1 MKSQSATHSLSG
13 MEIAVIG
20 MAGRFPGANNLEVF
34 WRNVRDGIESVSV
47 LSEPELLA
55 AGVDPKLLR
64 DHRYVRARAVLEDID
79 LFDAAF
85 FGFTPREAELLDP
98 QQRLFLESAW
108 EALEHAGY
116 SSDLYDG
123 AIGVYGGASLSGYLF
138 NLMPERHLLQSASDM
153 AAVLAADKDFLAT
166 RVSYKLDLEGP
177 SLTVQT
183 ACSTSLVAVHLACQ
197 GLLSGECDMALAG
210 GVSISVPQTVGYL
223 YQEGGIA
230 SPDGHCRTFDVK
242 AQGTV
247 GGSGVGVVVL
257 KRVNDALADGD
268 RIVALI
274 KGSAVNND
282 GAKKVGY
289 TAPRIEGQAKVI
301 MAAQALAAVD
311 PRSIGYVEA
320 HGTATPMGDPIEI
333 AALTHAFRSQTD
345 DRQFCAIG
353 SVKTNI
359 GHLDAAAGI
368 AGLIKAALAL
378 EHRLIPPSLH
388 FTQPNPQINF
398 GASPFY
404 VNRVPTEWKAAG
416 EPRRAGV
423 SSFGIGGTN
432 AHVVL
437 EEAPEQEPS
446 GPTRSWQLL
455 AWSAKTPSALET
467 MTDRLA
473 AHLHEHSK
481 GSLADAAFTL
491 QVGRKAFP
499 HRRLLVCQTR
509 EEAVEMLEGSRRH
522 QMLTGGPV
530 TSEPAVVFMFSG
542 QGAQYVNMGRELYD
556 TEAIFREQVD
566 HCVHLLRPELGLDL
580 RQILYPAKGQADAA
594 QQQLDQ
600 TAMTQPALFVIA
612 YALARLWMSWGVRP
626 HAMIGHSLGEY
637 VAACLAGVF
646 SLSDAL
652 TLVTVRGRLMQQQPR
667 GAMLAVPLSEDQV
680 VPHLREGLSLA
691 AVNAP
696 TQCVV
701 SGLSE
706 DIEQLERTLAER
718 GIEGRRLQTSHA
730 FHSGMMDPILDPF
743 EHRLRAMT
751 RRAPQIPYVSNVTGT
766 WITAAEIDD
775 PHYWSR
781 HLRETVRF
789 AAGVRTLRGQ
799 SDCVLLE
806 VGPGQTLATLAAQ
819 GCDGPT
825 DVKPLSSL
833 RRPRTTTPRGSET
846 ACLLNTLGN
855 LWLTGVSVDWFGL
868 HAGERRRRVPLP
880 PYPFERRR
888 YWLTRQPQDSEG
900 LRSPSGRKPD
910 IADWFYVPSWK
921 RSVPPL
927 ERSTNDRGPSSWLVL
942 LDDGLVGQDLVS
954 RLERDGHMVTTVA
967 IGERFQRIG
976 DGAYSIQP
984 GHRDDYDA
992 LRQELARLGRH
1003 PDVIV
1008 HCWSLSEETRPPAAV
1023 FECVQ
1028 ERGFYSLLFL
1038 AQAFAGHRRL
1048 AIIALSNGVHGVTG
1062 QEVLRPEKATLLGAC
1077 RVIPQEYPDVRCRNV
1092 DIELGSSRVD
1102 TMATLTDRILIEAGV
1117 ETAESTVAYRGAHRW
1132 AEVFEP
1138 IKLERV
1144 EQRPLLLRQHGVY
1157 LLTGGLGGV
1166 GLVLAEYL
1174 ARTVQARLVLTS
1186 RSEPTPEQRQR
1197 VDELE
1202 RLGADV
1208 LVMSADAAD
1217 IVAMQAVVDS
1227 ARERF
1232 GEIHGVIHAA
1242 GIPGGGMIDLKTL
1255 AAVREELAPKAIGA
1269 LVLDDLF
1276 KEQRLDFLAF
1286 CSSLNAVTGGFGQV
1300 GYCAANA
1307 FLDALAHFR
1316 AAARST
1322 YTLSINS
1329 DRWRQVGMAIDAELR
1344 LKSLGI
1350 EESDRGMT
1358 ANEGQEVFHR
1368 LLGQATLP
1376 QVLIS
1381 TRMFPSPVEDS
1392 EAQLAATAL
1401 KAGQRFAGSERR
1413 HPRPSSVGVY
1423 VAPATAVEEQLAAI
1437 WEQVFGIDGI
1447 GTQDNFFALGGE
1459 SLLALQIVNRIRDAF
1474 RVEVP
1479 VRQFYE
1485 NSSIAGV
1492 ASIIEA
1498 ARDNGPPVVD
1508 AIVPC
1513 PRESLRPAGPARDAM
1528 TLSVEGSSR

>member
-1 MKSQSATHSLSG
+1 MKNGSTGHGLTG

-20 MAGRFPGANNLEVF
+20 MAGRFPGANNLEAF

-55 AGVDPKLLR
+55 AGVDPELLR
-64 DHRYVRARAVLEDID
+64 DPRYVRARAVLEDID
-79 LFDAAF
+79 LFDAAL

-108 EALEHAGY
+108 EALEQAGY
-116 SSDLYDG
+116 SSEFYQG

-138 NLMPERHLLQSASDM
+138 RLMPERHLLQSASDM

-166 RVSYKLDLEGP
+166 RVSYKLNLEGP

-230 SPDGHCRTFDVK
+230 SPDGHCRTFDAK
-242 AQGTV
+242 AKGTV

-257 KRVNDALADGD
+257 KRVHDALADGD

-301 MAAQALAAVD
+301 MAAQAVADVD

-333 AALTHAFRSQTD
+333 AALTHAFRSQTG

-353 SVKTNI
+353 SVKSNI

-368 AGLIKAALAL
+368 AGFIKAALAL

-388 FTQPNPQINF
+388 FTQANPQIDF
-398 GASPFY
+398 DASPFY
-404 VNRVPTEWKAAG
+404 VNTTVAEWKAG
-416 EPRRAGV
+416 DTPRRAGV
-423 SSFGIGGTN
+423 SSFGMGGTN

-437 EEAPEQEPS
+437 EEAPAREAS
-446 GPTRSWQLL
+446 GATRPWQLL

-473 AHLHEHSK
+473 AHLPAHSE

-499 HRRLLVCQTR
+499 HRRFLVCRTR
-509 EEAVEMLEGSRRH
+509 EEAVELLEGSRRH
-522 QMLTGGPV
+522 QTLTGGPV
-530 TSEPAVVFMFSG
+530 TSEPTVVFMFSG
-542 QGAQYVNMGRELYD
+542 QGAQYVNMGRELYE
-556 TEAIFREQVD
+556 TEANFREQVD
-566 HCVHLLRPELGLDL
+566 HCVHLLRPELGMDL
-580 RQILYPAKGQADAA
+580 RQILYPPEGHADAA

-600 TAMTQPALFVIA
+600 TAIAQPALFVIE
-612 YALARLWMSWGVRP
+612 YALARLWMAWGVRP
-626 HAMIGHSLGEY
+626 HAMIGHSIGEY

-652 TLVTVRGRLMQQQPR
+652 TLVAVRGRLMQQQPR
-667 GAMLAVPLSEDQV
+667 GAMLAVPLPESQV
-680 VPHLREGLSLA
+680 VRHLRDRLSLA
-691 AVNAP
+691 AVNASA
-696 TQCVV
+696 QCVV
-701 SGLSE
+701 SGPSE
-706 DIEQLERTLAER
+706 DIEQLEGTLAAD

-730 FHSGMMDPILDPF
+730 FHSGMMDPILNAL
-743 EHRLRAMT
+743 EHRVRTMT
-751 RRAPQIPYVSNVTGT
+751 RRTPQIPYVSNVTGT
-766 WITAAEIDD
+766 WITAAEIED
-775 PHYWSR
+775 PCYWSR
-781 HLRETVRF
+781 HLRQTVRF
-789 AAGVRTLRGQ
+789 ADGIQTLRREL
-799 SDCVLLE
+799 DRVFLE

-833 RRPRTTTPRGSET
+833 RRSRTTTPSRSES
-846 ACLLNTLGN
+846 ACLLNTLGS
-855 LWLTGVSVDWFGL
+855 LWLRGVPVDWFGL

-880 PYPFERRR
+880 AYPFERRR
-888 YWLTRQPQDSEG
+888 YWLDRQPQDSE
-900 LRSPSGRKPD
+900 RRTPSGRKAD

-921 RSVPPL
+921 RSVLPFDH
-927 ERSTNDRGPSSWLVL
+927 STDSSAPSSWLVL
-942 LDDGLVGQDLVS
+942 LDDGLVAQDLVS

-967 IGERFQRIG
+967 IGERFQRID
-976 DGAYSIQP
+976 DGAYSVQP

-992 LRQELARLGRH
+992 LRQELARFGRH

-1008 HCWSLSEETRPPAAV
+1008 HCWSLNEEARRPAAV
-1023 FECVQ
+1023 FERAQ
-1028 ERGFYSLLFL
+1028 ERGFYSLLCL
-1038 AQAFAGHRRL
+1038 AQAFAGRPL
-1048 AIIALSNGVHGVTG
+1048 TIIALSNGVHAVTG
-1062 QEVLRPEKATLLGAC
+1062 QEALRPEKATLLGAC
-1077 RVIPQEYPDVRCRNV
+1077 RVIPQEYPDLTCRNV
-1092 DIELGSSRVD
+1092 DIELGSAD
-1102 TMATLTDRILIEAGV
+1102 TPARAVLTDRILKEAKIR
-1117 ETAESTVAYRGAHRW
+1117 TAETTVAYRGSHRW
-1132 AEVFEP
+1132 VQVFEP
-1138 IKLERV
+1138 VKFERV
-1144 EQRPLLLRQHGVY
+1144 EQCPLLLRRRGVY
-1157 LLTGGLGGV
+1157 LMTGGLGGV
-1166 GLVLAEYL
+1166 GLLLAEYL
-1174 ARTVQARLVLTS
+1174 ARTVQARLILTS
-1186 RSEPTPEQRQR
+1186 RSEAAPEQRRR

-1202 RLGADV
+1202 RLGAEV
-1208 LVMSADAAD
+1208 LVMRADAAD
-1217 IVAMQAVVDS
+1217 FVAMQAVVDR

-1242 GIPGGGMIDLKTL
+1242 GIPGGGMIELKTV
-1255 AAVREELAPKAIGA
+1255 AGVREELASKAIGA

-1276 KEQRLDFLAF
+1276 KEQPLDFLAF

-1316 AAARST
+1316 AARGST

-1329 DRWRQVGMAIDAELR
+1329 DRWRQVGMAVDAELR

-1350 EESDRGMT
+1350 EESDRGMAAT
-1358 ANEGQEVFHR
+1358 EGQEVFHR
-1368 LLGQATLP
+1368 LLSQATLP
-1376 QVLIS
+1376 QVVVS
-1381 TRMFPSPVEDS
+1381 TRMFPSPDEDS

-1401 KAGQRFAGSERR
+1401 KAGPRSAGSERR
-1413 HPRPSSVGVY
+1413 HSRPPSVGVY
-1423 VAPATAVEEQLAAI
+1423 VAPATTVEERLAAI

-1447 GTQDNFFALGGE
+1447 GTQDDFFALGGE
-1459 SLLALQIVNRIRDAF
+1459 SLLALQIVNRIREVF
-1474 RVEVP
+1474 RVDVS
-1479 VRQFYE
+1479 VRHFFE
-1485 NSSIAGV
+1485 HPSIAGV
-1492 ASIIEA
+1492 ASSLEA
-1498 ARDNGPPVVD
+1498 TRDDSGEDVD
-1508 AIVPC
+1508 AIVPRS
-1513 PRESLRPAGPARDAM
+1513 RESHRLAGSARDAM
-1528 TLSVEGSSR
+1528 TLSMERSSR